1 MENHFKRHKAA
12 EEQPEMTVK
21 TAECGNGCETTAF
34 RGTILFRCD
43 GNPVIGAGHMM
54 RCLSIADAA
63 SLCWHILFVTSSNH
77 FEQII
82 TSRGYRCM
90 ILHTPYNRKEA
101 ELDQFLPI
109 IYEAEPACVIVDS
122 YEVTDRYLR
131 AVGKACGNCG
141 VPGVLAYMDDL
152 LSFAYP
158 VDILINYNIYGPD
171 KAGEYKALYQSA
183 GVLLP
188 QLLLGTA
195 YAPLRQEFANLPQ
208 RVITE
213 EVSSILIS
221 TGGADPDHI
230 ARKLC
235 QYITDQLS
243 ACDNASAAGS
253 DPACAQA
260 DRAGMGQR
268 LRHLTF
274 HFVLGAMNSDRDQLE
289 ALAAPFP
296 GIRLHYN
303 VKQMQRL
310 MSGTDLAIS
319 AAGST
324 LYELCAAGTPAVTYV
339 LADNQIAG
347 AQGFERHGVLMSAG
361 DIRQEAGFPQK
372 LLSAALDLA
381 ADYERRSE
389 ISARQKKLVD
399 GGGARRV
406 IEALTAKG
414 RENQWRNRIKH

>member
-12 EEQPEMTVK
+12 EEKPEMSVK

-158 VDILINYNIYGPD
+158 VDIL
-171 KAGEYKALYQSA
+171 YQSA

-230 ARKLC
+230 ARKMC

-253 DPACAQA
+253 DPAYAQA

-274 HFVLGAMNSDRDQLE
+274 HFVLGAMNSDREQLE

-296 GIRLHYN
+296 GIRLHCN

-310 MSGTDLAIS
+310 MSVADLAIS

-381 ADYERRSE
+381 ADYERRRE

-414 RENQWRNRIKH
+414 RENQLGNRI